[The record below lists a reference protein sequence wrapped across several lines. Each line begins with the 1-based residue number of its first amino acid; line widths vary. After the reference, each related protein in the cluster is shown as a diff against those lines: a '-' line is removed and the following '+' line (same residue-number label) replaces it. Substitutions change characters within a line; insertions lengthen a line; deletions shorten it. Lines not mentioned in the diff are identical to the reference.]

1 MVEIDLVSLGILVVV
16 IGIALVFVGTLSQ
29 AKGKTKVEG
38 GGIIFIGPFPLIG
51 GATSE
56 RAFYILIAASIIFF
70 IIFILLNYQK

>member
-56 RAFYILIAASIIFF
+56 RAFYILIAVSIIFF